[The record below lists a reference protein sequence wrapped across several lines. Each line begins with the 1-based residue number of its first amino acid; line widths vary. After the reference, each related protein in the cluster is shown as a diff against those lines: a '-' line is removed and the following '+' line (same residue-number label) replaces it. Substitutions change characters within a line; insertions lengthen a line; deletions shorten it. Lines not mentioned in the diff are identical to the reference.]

1 MTYRFDHLHRMSLGR
16 AIRAARQAKRLS
28 QEELGEVVGKGQT
41 TISSWER
48 DRTSPDRSDAV
59 KLISKLGMTI
69 EQFSNILLLHTGPNF
84 LEVPVLSWV
93 SAGRVSDVGSLEAA
107 SADETVAIADLPGGE
122 YFITEVMGDSMDRV
136 SPEGS
141 RIIVNV
147 SDRRL
152 IPGKAYIFS
161 LRGETT
167 YKFYQRDPVQRLEPF
182 STNPANRTIY
192 LAEDG
197 WSVVGRVFRSWIDL
211 R

>member
-1 MTYRFDHLHRMSLGR
+1 MTYRFAHFDRMSLGR
-16 AIRAARQAKRLS
+16 AIRAAREAKRIS
-28 QEELGEVVGKGQT
+28 QHELGEIVGKGQT

-48 DRTSPDRSDAV
+48 DRTSPDRADAV

-69 EQFSNILLLHTGPNF
+69 EQFSNILLLQAGPSF
-84 LEVPVLSWV
+84 VEVPVLSWV
-93 SAGRVSDVGSLEAA
+93 SAGRVSDVGSLEVA
-107 SADETVAIADLPGGE
+107 SADETVALSDLPAGE
-122 YFITEVMGDSMDRV
+122 YFITEVVGDSMDRV

-141 RIIVNV
+141 RVVVNV
-147 SDRRL
+147 SDKRL

-167 YKFYQRDPVQRLEPF
+167 YKFYQRDPIQRLEPF
-182 STNPANRTIY
+182 STNPSNRTIY
-192 LAEDG
+192 LGEEG